1 VRFFIK
7 ALALCVLLAAL
18 GSSQVATAEVTL
30 PIGPSGVDLDQP
42 LPGIAVGDATVLT
55 PNRVQLSAN
64 VNPNGL
70 DTDVYFEYGAG
81 SALTFRTPKVAI
93 GAGADPST
101 IIADLLGLEPGQSYS
116 YRVVT
121 ESSGGTTTSPLF
133 SFATPLTSGSSSTP
147 VFVNIAT
154 GAPTINAS
162 AVKKNARCTIV
173 GTKRSDVLRGTRK
186 KDVICGLGGNDRI
199 TGRGGRDVLLGG
211 TGKDRVT
218 GGSGRDRHYGN
229 SGNDRLNA
237 RDRKRGDRV
246 SGGSGRDR
254 ASIDRGDRVLAV
266 EAVTRPRKRS

>member
-1 VRFFIK
+1 VHFLIRAV
-7 ALALCVLLAAL
+7 ALSALLVGLA
-18 GSSQVATAEVTL
+18 SSQVATAEVTL
-30 PIGPSGVDLDQP
+30 PVGPNGVDLDQP
-42 LPGIAVGDATVLT
+42 LPGISAGDATVLT
-55 PNRVQLSAN
+55 PNRVQLTAN

-70 DTDVYFEYGAG
+70 ATDVYFEYGAG

-93 GAGADPST
+93 GAGTDPAN
-101 IIADLLGLEPGQSYS
+101 IVADLLGLEPGKSYT
-116 YRVVT
+116 YRVVA
-121 ESSGGTTTSPLF
+121 ESSGGTTSSPLL
-133 SFATPLTSGSSSTP
+133 SFATPLTSGSSSQP
-147 VFVNIAT
+147 VFVSIAT

-173 GTKRSDVLRGTRK
+173 GTNRADVLRGTRK

-199 TGRGGRDVLLGG
+199 YGRGGRDTLLGG

-218 GGSGRDRHYGN
+218 GGSGRDSHYGN

-246 SGGSGRDR
+246 SGGTGRDR

-266 EAVTRPRKRS
+266 EAVARPRKRS